1 MMRQFL
7 LTPLVLTLAACAS
20 APPPEAQAEAA
31 CAVKIDFGSYCCG
44 VDAETKATVEAY
56 LAKARGVVSAT
67 SKPWGREGESTQCV
81 VTRTQADTDRIYRDL
96 AAQVPPTARRGPV
109 SVTAADGRTT
119 PTQNQR

>member
-1 MMRQFL
+1 MMRQL
-7 LTPLVLTLAACAS
+7 LLMPLVLTLAACAS
-20 APPPEAQAEAA
+20 APPPESTAEAA

-44 VDAETKATVEAY
+44 VDGETKAAIEAY

-81 VTRTQADTDRIYRDL
+81 VTRTRADTDRVFRDL
-96 AAQVPPTARRGPV
+96 AALVPPTARRGPV
-109 SVTAADGRTT
+109 SVTTADGRAT